1 MTGRKWCS
9 GKHAA
14 ANNTKII
21 TMNYFQKNRR
31 NILLITGGIVLFTVL
46 LILGIRKKEYTS
58 EDIVASISSNNLK
71 IGEVLTFEDKS
82 PFGNTRKWI
91 LNDGYTT
98 TARKGEHIFKK
109 DGFYNVTLII
119 DNNLTKT
126 FPVLVSA
133 AGPTSAARVPTLIDG
148 PSQAM
153 QLENVVFKAVTA
165 DAKMFTWK
173 FGETGNIDSKDKTSV
188 YTFKNPGTYI
198 VRLYTDTDTE
208 PIEHSIRILPAYPV
222 IKEEPVIAP
231 PPPTE
236 EEVFSKINDDF
247 RQHLQQI
254 ANGNNFN
261 FHYNYLLRTYLC
273 NRDNVSVTANDKNST
288 FYYYC
293 TGLQFDK
300 NNLIQEV
307 TTTVDTGQ
315 NCVTKVEVKQTKQ

>member
-1 MTGRKWCS
+1 
-9 GKHAA
+9 
-14 ANNTKII
+14 
-21 TMNYFQKNRR
+21 MNYFQKNRR
-31 NILLITGGIVLFTVL
+31 NILLITGGIVLFIVL

-58 EDIVASISSNNLK
+58 EDIVATISSNNIK
-71 IGEVLTFEDKS
+71 TGEVLTFEDKS
-82 PFGNTRKWI
+82 PFGKTRKWI

-98 TARKGEHIFKK
+98 NDKKGEHIFKK

-119 DNNLTKT
+119 DNKLQKT

-133 AGPTSAARVPTLIDG
+133 EAATTTVKVPTIIDG

-153 QLENVVFKAVTA
+153 QLENVIFKAVSP

-198 VRLYTDTDTE
+198 VKLYTDTDE
-208 PIEHSIRILPAYPV
+208 LPIEHSIRIMPAYPV
-222 IKEEPVIAP
+222 INDEPVISAP

-254 ANGNNFN
+254 ANGNDFN
-261 FHYNYLLRTYLC
+261 YHYNYLLRTYLC
-273 NRDNVSVTANDKNST
+273 NKDNVSVSSNDKNST

-307 TTTVDTGQ
+307 KTTVDTGQ